1 MQAQLAHAGDRAPL
15 YTAEQRRRRDSS
27 KWTLVQG
34 FLAPLQFLVFL
45 VSLYFVIRALLT
57 GQGHEIATLSVVV
70 KTFVLYTIMITGSLW
85 EKAVF
90 GRYLLA
96 PAFFWEDVVSFV
108 VIALHTAYLLALV
121 TGWLEP
127 RAQLLLALLAYAT
140 YVVNAVQF
148 VLKLRAARLAPRP
161 A

>member
-45 VSLYFVIRALLT
+45 VSLYFVVRALLT

-140 YVVNAVQF
+140 YVVNAAQF

>member
-34 FLAPLQFLVFL
+34 LLAPLQFLVFL
-45 VSLYFVIRALLT
+45 VSLYLVVRALLT
-57 GQGHEIATLSVVV
+57 GQGHEIATLSVVA

-96 PAFFWEDVVSFV
+96 PAFFWEDMVSFV
-108 VIALHTAYLLALV
+108 VIALHTAYLVALV
-121 TGWLEP
+121 TGWLDP

-140 YVVNAVQF
+140 YVINAAQF
-148 VLKLRAARLAPRP
+148 LLKLRAARLAPRP